1 MLARL
6 AEDVS
11 TERGSRAP
19 GAPARPLSRNEL
31 LADAWVHALGVAAS
45 IIGFLILMVLAIRQD
60 STVSRV
66 SLILYGGALTA
77 MMGCSALYN
86 GHHQSSQKDLLR
98 RIDHAAIFMMIAGTY
113 TPFLAVRIG
122 GAWGVGLL
130 AYVWLVAGA
139 GVAVKLLALR
149 RLESFSIVLYL
160 FLGWT
165 MLAAPGPLFSS
176 VTLPAIILLAAGGVL
191 YSVGVLF
198 YLSDRL
204 AYSQAI
210 WHCFV
215 IAAAA
220 CHYVAVL
227 GDVALPGVFA

>member
-11 TERGSRAP
+11 TETRSRAP
-19 GAPARPLSRNEL
+19 TALGRPLSRSEL
-31 LADAWVHALGVAAS
+31 VADAWVHALGIAAS
-45 IIGFLILMVLAIRQD
+45 MAGFAILMVLAVRQD

-77 MMGCSALYN
+77 MIGCSALYN
-86 GHHQSSQKDLLR
+86 VRHESPNKALFR
-98 RIDHAAIFMMIAGTY
+98 RIDHAAIFVMIAGTY
-113 TPFLAVRIG
+113 TPFLAVKIG
-122 GAWGVGLL
+122 GAWGIGLL
-130 AYVWLVAGA
+130 AYVWLIAGA
-139 GVAVKLLALR
+139 GVAVKLLYFPSIER
-149 RLESFSIVLYL
+149 FSIILYL

-165 MLAAPGPLFSS
+165 ILAAPGPLFASIS
-176 VTLPAIILLAAGGVL
+176 LPAIILLVAGGVL

-198 YLSDRL
+198 HLLDQL

-215 IAAAA
+215 IAAAG
-220 CHYVAVL
+220 CHYIAVL
-227 GDVALPGVFA
+227 GDVALPGAFA